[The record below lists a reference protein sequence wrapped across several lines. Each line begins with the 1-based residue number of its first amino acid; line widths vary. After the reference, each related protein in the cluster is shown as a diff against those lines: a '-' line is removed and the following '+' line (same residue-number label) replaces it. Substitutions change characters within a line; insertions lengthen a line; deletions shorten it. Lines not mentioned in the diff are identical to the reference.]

1 MSVQKVQQR
10 FTVPGLTSRKA
21 AGGDPIVCL
30 TSYHAHTARLIDPY
44 VDVLLVGD
52 SLGMVMYGMESTLGV
67 TLDMM
72 IAHGAAVVRG
82 SERALVVVD
91 MPFGTYEESVD
102 KAFMNAAKVMK
113 ETNCNGVKL
122 EGGKNMYETVK
133 YLTDRSIPVMGH
145 IGLQPQ
151 SVLIDGG
158 YKVKGRNK
166 FDWGKYIDDAIAIEE
181 AGAFS
186 VVLEGMA
193 EPLAAEITSR
203 ISIPTIG
210 IGASPNCDGQVLV
223 TEDMLGLTNIAPKF
237 VKKYAD
243 LESLIKKAA
252 HQYAG
257 EVRNRE
263 FPCKEHTY
271 TMNPQIVRKG
281 DED

>member
-1 MSVQKVQQR
+1 MKRKSVIDIKNQK
-10 FTVPGLTSRKA
+10 GKS
-21 AGGDPIVCL
+21 PIVCL
-30 TSYHAHTARLIDPY
+30 TAYTSPIARSIDNCG
-44 VDVLLVGD
+44 DLLLVGD
-52 SLGMVMYGMESTLGV
+52 SLGMVLYDYENTLPV
-67 TLDMM
+67 TLFQM
-72 IAHGAAVVRG
+72 IEHSKSVVNATKQ
-82 SERALVVVD
+82 SCVIVD

-102 KAFMNAAKVMK
+102 NAFKNAAKVMK
-113 ETNCNGVKL
+113 ETNCNGIKL
-122 EGGKNMYETVK
+122 EGGTNMFETVK

-151 SVLIDGG
+151 SVIIDGG

-186 VVLEGMA
+186 IVLEGMA

-210 IGASPNCDGQVLV
+210 IGASPRCDGQVLV

-237 VKKYAD
+237 VKKYAN
-243 LESLIKKAA
+243 LESLINKAA
-252 HQYAG
+252 HQYAD

-263 FPCKEHTY
+263 FPGANHTY
-271 TMNPQIVRKG
+271 AMNPEVIRKA
-281 DED
+281 EEE